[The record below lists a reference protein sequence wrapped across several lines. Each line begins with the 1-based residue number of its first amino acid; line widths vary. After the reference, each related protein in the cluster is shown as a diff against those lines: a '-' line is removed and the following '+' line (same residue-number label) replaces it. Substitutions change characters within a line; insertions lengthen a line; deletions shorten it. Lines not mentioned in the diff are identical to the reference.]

1 MINLIKEKYFFLF
14 FKISSLFSNNIEKKF
29 LSLPYNDI
37 CIVKKI
43 KLSNIKYFILNKYIK
58 KKTYFIFCGNFRK
71 KKKPINQYKNYSIN
85 YNSVFQIFKKKIN
98 YKKCGEYKNKL
109 NDLKKYGITARGQKN
124 IKELNLYF
132 EDLIKL
138 HKQMKKSGYKSQQSL
153 NHKIGDEIG
162 VFIDSNGE
170 LIKAEDKYGG
180 THRFALAKILKLTY
194 VYINVRGVHKNFL
207 KKHVFKNMNLNDNEL
222 IIKDKIKIF
231 LKKYE

>member
-1 MINLIKEKYFFLF
+1 MINLIKKKYFFLF

-37 CIVKKI
+37 CIIKKI
-43 KLSNIKYFILNKYIK
+43 KLPNIKYFIQNKYIK
-58 KKTYFIFCGNFRK
+58 NKTYFIWNGNWCK
-71 KKKPINQYKNYSIN
+71 KKKLINQYKNYSIN

-98 YKKCGEYKNKL
+98 YKRCSEYKSKL

-124 IKELNLYF
+124 TKELNLYF

-162 VFIDSNGE
+162 VFIGSNGE

-180 THRFALAKILKLTY
+180 THRFALAKILKLSD

-222 IIKDKIKIF
+222 IIKNKIKIF